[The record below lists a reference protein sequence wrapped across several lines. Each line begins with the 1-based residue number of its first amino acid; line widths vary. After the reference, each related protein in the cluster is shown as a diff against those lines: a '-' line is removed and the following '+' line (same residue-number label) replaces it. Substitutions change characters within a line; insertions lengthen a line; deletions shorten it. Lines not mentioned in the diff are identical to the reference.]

1 MKKIIILAL
10 CAVSFAIAAPKK
22 CVTFADTAG
31 EGCWVYWYGSF
42 RNEDKITNIYEIKG
56 EQRREL
62 CDSISTTK
70 SLPSCDKVL
79 R

>member
-10 CAVSFAIAAPKK
+10 CAASFAIAAPKE

-31 EGCWVYWYGSF
+31 EGCWIYWYSSEYDDG
-42 RNEDKITNIYEIKG
+42 IYAIYEVKG
-56 EQRREL
+56 EQAREV
-62 CDSISTTK
+62 CNNSTFYGGIK
-70 SLPSCDKVL
+70 CSKML